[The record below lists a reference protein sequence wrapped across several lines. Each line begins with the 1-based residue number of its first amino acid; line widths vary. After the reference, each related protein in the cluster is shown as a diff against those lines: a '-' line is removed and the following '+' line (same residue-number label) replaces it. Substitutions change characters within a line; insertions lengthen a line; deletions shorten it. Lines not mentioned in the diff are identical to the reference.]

1 MDLMKKL
8 SLYVFLVLMWCNVGF
23 AEKKSLIDIKIGDKI
38 TEHFSTNQI
47 IEYYV
52 DDDVTEEDIRVYGKN
67 YKYSF
72 MAFVNDGTFK
82 NYDYIQIYYETKT
95 DKIVSTGGIFEPSDE
110 SSCIS
115 KRNKLASE
123 YKKKNRITSLFIRDE
138 DTHKFPDGMVDKYI
152 TFDNKK
158 KSFGFKC
165 YIYPDGIIHLRV
177 QISTH
182 EFDDYVF
189 EKFNPQ

>member
-1 MDLMKKL
+1 
-8 SLYVFLVLMWCNVGF
+8 MWCNVGF

-72 MAFVNDGTFK
+72 IAFVNDGTFED
-82 NYDYIQIYYETKT
+82 YDYIQVYYETNT
-95 DKIVSTGGIFEPSDE
+95 DKIVSTAGIYTMSDE
-110 SSCIS
+110 SSCVS
-115 KRNKLASE
+115 KRNKLVSE
-123 YKKKNRITSLFIRDE
+123 YKMKNRITSLFTRDE
-138 DTHKFPDGMVDKYI
+138 NTHKFPDGLVDKYVS
-152 TFDNKK
+152 FDNN
-158 KSFGFKC
+158 KSVYAFHC
-165 YIYPDGIIHLRV
+165 YVYPDGIIDLRV
-177 QISTH
+177 QITTR

-189 EKFNPQ
+189 KKYNPS

>member
-1 MDLMKKL
+1 
-8 SLYVFLVLMWCNVGF
+8 MWCNVGF

-38 TEHFSTNQI
+38 TEHFSTYFI
-47 IEYYV
+47 IENYR
-52 DDDVTEEDIRVYGKN
+52 DDDVMEDDIRVYGKN

-72 MAFVNDGTFK
+72 MTFVNDGTFE
-82 NYDYIQIYYETKT
+82 NYDFIQIYYETKT
-95 DKIVSTGGIFEPSDE
+95 DKIVSTGGIFEASDE

-123 YKKKNRITSLFIRDE
+123 YKKKNRITSIFTRYE
-138 DTHKFPDGMVDKYI
+138 DTHKFPDGLVDKYI
-152 TFDNKK
+152 IFDNKK

-165 YIYPDGIIHLRV
+165 YIPTEGTPHLRV

-182 EFDDYVF
+182 KFDDYVF